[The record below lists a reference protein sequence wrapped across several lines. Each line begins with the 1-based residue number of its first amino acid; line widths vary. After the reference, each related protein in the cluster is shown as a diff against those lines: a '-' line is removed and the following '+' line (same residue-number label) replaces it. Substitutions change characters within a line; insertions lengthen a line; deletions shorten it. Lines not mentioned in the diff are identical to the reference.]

1 MNTELLHK
9 FFAGKASNEEILKI
23 KSWTEQSDENLQEL
37 ISERK
42 IYDTIQLNIHNPLT
56 VVSEVTIDEQP
67 VRRFSMNSFAKEF
80 LKIASVVLITILASW
95 MLFNNNKINPNE
107 LAMQTIKVPAGQRIN
122 VVLPDGTS
130 VWVNS
135 KSTLTYPVAFNTE
148 QRNVYLEG
156 QAYFDVAKNK
166 DVPFI
171 VNTQEG
177 SVKALGTAFD
187 VISLSDDNIFETM
200 LLEGS
205 VEVSLSTDLSRK
217 VILIPN
223 QKATVSEG
231 DFSITTVEDQNPYEW
246 RNGLVSFR
254 NKKFKEIMTILEKT
268 YDIDIELKDAN
279 VGDQM
284 YTGKFRISD
293 GIQYALDVLSL
304 YKKIDYKIDYENR
317 IIHVK
322 SSR

>member
-95 MLFNNNKINPNE
+95 MLFNNNKINANE

-187 VISLSDDNIFETM
+187 VISLSDDNVFETM

>member
-80 LKIASVVLITILASW
+80 LKIASVVLVTILASW

-187 VISLSDDNIFETM
+187 VISLSDDNVFETM

>member
-187 VISLSDDNIFETM
+187 VISLSDDNVFETM